1 VNRAFDV
8 YCGIVEESFN
18 NSSGCISV
26 IPSSGGN
33 RMKVKIESFA
43 DEWGPEKIL
52 QVYDPKTGMKGVLV
66 IDNTTLGPGK
76 GGIRMMPTVTT
87 EEVFRLARTM
97 TWKCALAKIP
107 FGGAK
112 SGIIADPKQMTEE
125 KKMEIIRAFSRALKR
140 VCPSLYVAAP
150 DINTGEQEMA
160 AFAEANGSMKS
171 ATGKPAHLCVKPG
184 VKCGIPHEYGST
196 ALGVVQ
202 AAFTAANYVDD
213 LDIDNATAAVEGF
226 GNVGSLVAE
235 YLIQIDVK
243 VVAVSD
249 SKGCIYNPEGL
260 NYEKLLDVKTETGS
274 VINYRP
280 GKVLENRELFELPV
294 DILVPAALPDVITK
308 ENVER
313 VKAKLVV
320 EAANLPVSQEI
331 EKMLSDRGVMVV
343 PDILANAGGVIS
355 SYAEY
360 RSYNPKRM
368 LELVQRKIRL
378 NTVKVIETALNKEVG
393 LRDAAMN
400 IAKERIQKAN
410 KH

>member
-1 VNRAFDV
+1 
-8 YCGIVEESFN
+8 
-18 NSSGCISV
+18 
-26 IPSSGGN
+26 
-33 RMKVKIESFA
+33 MKIKIEAFT

-52 QVYDPKTGMKGVLV
+52 QVYDPKTGMRGVLV

-76 GGIRMMPTVTT
+76 GGIRMLPTVTT
-87 EEVFRLARTM
+87 KEVFKLARTM

-112 SGIIADPKQMTEE
+112 SGIVADPNQMFQE
-125 KKMEIIRAFSRALKR
+125 KMEIMRAFSRALKR

-150 DINTGEQEMA
+150 DINTGEKEMA
-160 AFAEANGSMKS
+160 VFAKENGSMKS

-202 AAFTAANYVDD
+202 AAFTAANYVED
-213 LDIDNATAAVEGF
+213 LNMDNATAAVEGF
-226 GNVGSLVAE
+226 GNVGSFVVD
-235 YLIQIDVK
+235 YLTQIDVK

-249 SKGCIYNPEGL
+249 SKGCIYNPDGI
-260 NYEKLLDVKTETGS
+260 NYEKLLEVKTKTGS

-280 GKVLENRELFELPV
+280 GKILDNEKLFELSV
-294 DILVPAALPDVITK
+294 DILVPAALPDVITE
-308 ENVER
+308 ENVKR

-320 EAANLPVSQEI
+320 EAANLPVSPEI
-331 EKMLSDRGVMVV
+331 EKVLANRGVFII

-360 RSYNPKRM
+360 RGYNPKRM
-368 LELVQRKIRL
+368 LELVQRKIRQT
-378 NTVKVIETALNKEVG
+378 TVKVIETAINEDID
-393 LRDAAMN
+393 LRDVAMN
-400 IAKERIQKAN
+400 MAKATIQKARN
-410 KH
+410 H

>member
-1 VNRAFDV
+1 MN
-8 YCGIVEESFN
+8 I
-18 NSSGCISV
+18 
-26 IPSSGGN
+26 
-33 RMKVKIESFA
+33 KIEVFA

-52 QVYDPKTGMKGVLV
+52 QVYDAKTGMRGVLV

-76 GGIRMMPTVTT
+76 GGIRMLPTVTT

-112 SGIIADPKQMTEE
+112 SGIIADPLEMFGE

-140 VCPSLYVAAP
+140 VSPSLYVAAP
-150 DINTGEQEMA
+150 DINTGEKEMA
-160 AFAEANGSMKS
+160 AFAKENGSMKS

-202 AAFTAANYVDD
+202 AAFTAANYVED

-226 GNVGSLVAE
+226 GNVGSFVVD
-235 YLIQIDVK
+235 YLSQIDIK

-249 SKGCIYNPEGL
+249 SKGCIYNPHGL
-260 NYEKLLDVKTETGS
+260 EYEKLLEIKKETGS
-274 VINYRP
+274 VINYHP
-280 GKVLENRELFELPV
+280 GKVLNNKKLFELPV
-294 DILVPAALPDVITK
+294 DLLVPAALPDVITEK
-308 ENVER
+308 NVDKI
-313 VKAKLVV
+313 KAKMVV
-320 EAANLPVSQEI
+320 EAANLPVSSRV
-331 EKMLSDRGVMVV
+331 EKVLEDRGVFVV

-360 RSYNPKRM
+360 RGYNPKRM
-368 LELVQRKIRL
+368 LELVQRKIRRT
-378 NTVKVIETALNKEVG
+378 TVKVIETALNRNIG
-393 LRDAAMN
+393 LRDAAM
-400 IAKERIQKAN
+400 IMAKERITKAR
-410 KH
+410 KK

>member
-1 VNRAFDV
+1 LN
-8 YCGIVEESFN
+8 
-18 NSSGCISV
+18 
-26 IPSSGGN
+26 
-33 RMKVKIESFA
+33 VKIETFA

-52 QVYDPKTGMKGVLV
+52 QVYDPKTGMRGVLV

-112 SGIIADPKQMTEE
+112 SGLIADPKQITEE
-125 KKMEIIRAFSRALKR
+125 KKLEIIRAFSRALKR

-150 DINTGEQEMA
+150 DINIGEKEMA
-160 AFAEANGSMKS
+160 AFAQENGSMKS

-213 LDIDNATAAVEGF
+213 LDLDNASAAVEGF
-226 GNVGSLVAE
+226 GNVGSFVVE
-235 YLIQIDVK
+235 YLTQIDVK

-249 SKGCIYNPEGL
+249 SKGCIYNPDGID
-260 NYEKLLDVKTETGS
+260 YEKLLDVKTETGS
-274 VINYRP
+274 VINYRS
-280 GKVLENRELFELPV
+280 GKILENRELFELPV
-294 DILVPAALPDVITK
+294 DILVPAALPDVITE

-313 VKAKLVV
+313 VKAKLLV
-320 EAANLPVSQEI
+320 EAANLPVRPRI
-331 EKMLSDRGVMVV
+331 EKALTDRGVFVV
-343 PDILANAGGVIS
+343 PDILANSGGVIS

-360 RSYNPKRM
+360 RGYNPKRM
-368 LELVQRKIRL
+368 LELVQRKIRQT
-378 NTVKVIETALNKEVG
+378 TVKVIETALNKNIS

-410 KH
+410 KKTHSFSV

>member
-1 VNRAFDV
+1 ML
-8 YCGIVEESFN
+8 YISN
-18 NSSGCISV
+18 NV
-26 IPSSGGN
+26 SGGN
-33 RMKVKIESFA
+33 RMKLEIEAFA

-97 TWKCALAKIP
+97 TWKCALARIP

-112 SGIIADPKQMTEE
+112 SGIVADPKQMTEE
-125 KKMEIIRAFSRALKR
+125 KKMELIKAFSRALKR

-150 DINTGEQEMA
+150 DINTGEKEMA
-160 AFAEANGSMKS
+160 AFALENGSMKS
-171 ATGKPAHLCVKPG
+171 ATGKPARLCVKPG

-202 AAFTAANYVDD
+202 SAFTAANYVQD

-226 GNVGSLVAE
+226 GNVGSFVVD
-235 YLIQIDVK
+235 YLTQIDVK

-249 SKGCIYNPEGL
+249 SKGCIYNPEGFD
-260 NYEKLLDVKTETGS
+260 YEKLLDVKMETGS

-294 DILVPAALPDVITK
+294 DILIPAALPDVINAD
-308 ENVER
+308 NVER
-313 VKAKLVV
+313 IKAKLVV
-320 EAANLPVSQEI
+320 EAANLPIRPKI
-331 EKMLSDRGVMVV
+331 EKILSDRGVMVV

-360 RSYNPKRM
+360 RGYNPKRM
-368 LELVQRKIRL
+368 LELVQRKIRQR
-378 NTVKVIETALNKEVG
+378 TVKVIETALNKNIE
-393 LRDAAMN
+393 LRDAALA

-410 KH
+410 KC